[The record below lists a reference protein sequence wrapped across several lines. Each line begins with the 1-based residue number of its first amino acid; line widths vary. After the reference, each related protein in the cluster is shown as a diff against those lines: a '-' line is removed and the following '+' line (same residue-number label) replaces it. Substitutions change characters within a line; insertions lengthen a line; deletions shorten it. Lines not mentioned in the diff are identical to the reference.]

1 MDKIE
6 RKMAKKVAAAIKK
19 ELGLKYD
26 VVLVSKSSKVR
37 MYDVLLTDLKCGCY
51 YLYRVLEKSVLTLN
65 LSGKD
70 MDASVKNAKVLYNFF
85 IA

>member
-6 RKMAKKVAAAIKK
+6 RKMAKKLIAALKK
-19 ELGLKYD
+19 DLGAKYD

-37 MYDVLLTDLKCGCY
+37 MYDVLLTDLKSGVY
-51 YLYRVLEKSVLTLN
+51 YLYRVLDKSVLTLN

-70 MDASVKNAKVLYNFF
+70 VDTSAKNAKVLYNFF